1 MPLSEFKKPSFAQF
15 KRLFEAELNCKALD
29 WIESNIRVKKS
40 RRSRKFQDLPKYTLA
55 NALLSEPPQKFID
68 LYKDLF
74 KDVNNLNGRSYHA
87 YACDQVDGYMKE
99 EFHFQKL
106 KKLHPHL
113 DISFKGSEYQDG
125 IREIYMTGAKN
136 RAADLLV
143 TDPQKD
149 KSIDLH
155 LKSNIKFL
163 KTFYMTFRGG
173 KEPEINKIK
182 SRNSQTHILVDG
194 LKYFRYSDLINN
206 KDVIDKEGFL
216 KGEEAESWGGNGA
229 YRIFFKESVSD
240 LAKKYEI

>member
-1 MPLSEFKKPSFAQF
+1 MPLNNFKKPSFAQF
-15 KRLFEAELNCKALD
+15 QPLFEAELNCKARD

-40 RRSRKFQDLPKYTLA
+40 YGSIKFEDLPKYALS

-68 LYKDLF
+68 LYNDLF
-74 KDVNNLNGRSYHA
+74 KNVNNLNGRSYHA
-87 YACDQVDGYMKE
+87 YVCDQVDGYMKE

-113 DISFKGSEYQDG
+113 DISFKGSEYKDG

-136 RAADLLV
+136 RDADLLV
-143 TDPQKD
+143 TDSKKD

-163 KTFYMTFRGG
+163 KNYYMTFRGG
-173 KEPEINKIK
+173 KPPEINKIK
-182 SRNSQTHILVDG
+182 SSNSQTHILVDG
-194 LKYFRYSDLINN
+194 LKYFRLKDLINN
-206 KDVIDKEGFL
+206 KDAIDKEGFL
-216 KGEEAESWGGNGA
+216 EGREAENWGGNGA
-229 YRIFFKESVSD
+229 YRIHFKPSLLD